1 MEKGEGEEDINSILN
16 NFNSKM
22 SHIMNM
28 DGWEDPKV
36 SAMKN
41 NVESSQPKL
50 SFVKVVSGSSNV
62 RQNPKVKFRA
72 MTNFEK
78 VKHSDFVLPVVVV
91 KAVKHKFENSLVG
104 FFVGKKVAFPLVKN
118 YVTNTWS
125 KFGFEKVMSDADG
138 LFYFK
143 FASLNG
149 LEQVL
154 EQGPWLIRNIP
165 LILTKWSPNM
175 SLSKDE
181 VTRVPIWVKFH
192 KVPVV
197 AYSKDGLSLIAT
209 QVGTPIMLDA
219 FTSAMCVD
227 TWGRI
232 GFEKA
237 LIKVSTDKELKQEVI
252 IAVPNIDKE
261 GEDHTLVKI
270 KVEYEWK
277 PPICLECHVFGHGP
291 DRCLKHVVEIDA
303 PAVEANEDGF
313 IQVVNRKSK
322 GKSISSNPKGNFS
335 GVKVNNAKKTFK
347 WEPEDNIFDG
357 NNGETSGGNEAAKFF
372 RDKLTKVSQ
381 CNDDTNSKVEET
393 FVELNLYL
401 VKPRGQALSRKLS
414 PMFSVTTWNIRGL
427 NRAPKQSEVR
437 QVVNENQ
444 LSMCVILESHV
455 DVSTLSKVCSKVFR
469 CWDWTSNASLY
480 SSGCRIIVGW
490 NVDVVHTMVISLTS
504 QALHIQRR
512 LLWNELGM
520 HKLVVRGSSWVLMG
534 DLNVALN
541 MEDVY
546 AGASSL
552 NSAMY

>member
-1 MEKGEGEEDINSILN
+1 MEKGEGEENINSILN

-41 NVESSQPKL
+41 NVESSQPKP
-50 SFVKVVSGSSNV
+50 SFIKVVSGSSDM

-72 MTNFEK
+72 MTNSEK
-78 VKHSDFVLPVVVV
+78 VEHSEFVLPVAAV
-91 KAVKHKFENSLVG
+91 KVVKHKFENSLVG
-104 FFVGKKVAFPLVKN
+104 FFVGKKVAFLLVKN
-118 YVTNTWS
+118 YVTNTWA
-125 KFGFEKVMSDADG
+125 KFGFEKAMSDDDG

-143 FASLNG
+143 FASSNG

-154 EQGPWLIRNIP
+154 EQGPWLIINIP

-197 AYSKDGLSLIAT
+197 AYSEDGLI
-209 QVGTPIMLDA
+209 
-219 FTSAMCVD
+219 SA
-227 TWGRI
+227 
-232 GFEKA
+232 
-237 LIKVSTDKELKQEVI
+237 DKELKQEVI
-252 IAVPNIDKE
+252 MAVPNIDKE
-261 GEDHTLVKI
+261 GEDHTLVKN

-291 DRCLKHVVEIDA
+291 DRCPKRVVEIDA
-303 PAVEANEDGF
+303 PTVEANEDGF

-347 WEPEDNIFDG
+347 WEPVKNPKSQEQKEKHDEQNNGIKLKNLFEKLSDQEDNIFDG
-357 NNGETSGGNEAAKFF
+357 NNGETSGGNKAAEFF
-372 RDKLTKVSQ
+372 GDNLTKVSQ
-381 CNDDTNSKVEET
+381 CNDDTDSEVEET
-393 FVELNLYL
+393 FVE
-401 VKPRGQALSRKLS
+401 S
-414 PMFSVTTWNIRGL
+414 
-427 NRAPKQSEVR
+427 NR
-437 QVVNENQ
+437 
-444 LSMCVILESHV
+444 
-455 DVSTLSKVCSKVFR
+455 
-469 CWDWTSNASLY
+469 
-480 SSGCRIIVGW
+480 GCRIIVGW
-490 NVDVVHTMVISLTS
+490 NVDVVHTMVISQTS
-504 QALHIQRR
+504 QALHVKIFHKATNQTMFCSFIYASNSQIQRR

-520 HKLVVRGSSWVLMG
+520 HKLVVRGSPWVLMG
-534 DLNVALN
+534 DFNVVLN

-546 AGASSL
+546 VGASSL
-552 NSAMY
+552 NSAMYEFKDCVANIEVIDINLSGLHYTWN